1 MTTAKKIEVMQ
12 AFLDGKKI
20 ESRKKLGYSDIM
32 SPYIPRQM
40 DEREWALCIAEPSW
54 SWGHTD
60 YRVKKEPKEFLVA
73 YREDTGMPVGVA
85 VAGPHGFIE
94 VSPRDIKLGTIKVMQ
109 VREVLE

>member
-20 ESRKKLGYSDIM
+20 ESRSKITDYAALM
-32 SPYIPRQM
+32 SAYIPRQM
-40 DEREWALCIAEPSW
+40 NEYEWTLCIAEPSW

-73 YREDTGMPVGVA
+73 YREDTGKLVGLAESPSNIVNIEPVDV
-85 VAGPHGFIE
+85 
-94 VSPRDIKLGTIKVMQ
+94 KLGKIKVMR